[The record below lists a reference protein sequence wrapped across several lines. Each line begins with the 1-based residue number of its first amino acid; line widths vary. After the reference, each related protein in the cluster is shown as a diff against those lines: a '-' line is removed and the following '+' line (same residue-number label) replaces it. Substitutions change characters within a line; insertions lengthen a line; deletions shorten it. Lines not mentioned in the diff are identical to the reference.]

1 MRFHPPE
8 TNELIL
14 FYRSKEVLFVQYIC
28 LTNSDVNMK
37 NNNVR
42 SFVFILFLF
51 IIVGSC
57 SKKDSGSTTPTTCNF
72 GTNTVTT
79 NSSVAVTYNASN
91 QTSGTIASL
100 TYLGRNGAVV
110 VTSPTLPWTVN
121 DTIPQG
127 KSVNVTAAGTAPPG
141 GSLYLS
147 YSIAY
152 TNGIVSNSVGCGN

>member
-1 MRFHPPE
+1 
-8 TNELIL
+8 
-14 FYRSKEVLFVQYIC
+14 
-28 LTNSDVNMK
+28 MK
-37 NNNVR
+37 NNIK
-42 SFVFILFLF
+42 FIVSFLF
-51 IIVGSC
+51 SLAIIASC

-79 NSSVAVTYNASN
+79 NSSVAVIYSASN

-110 VTSPTLPWTVN
+110 VTSPTLPWTVT

-127 KSVNVTAAGTAPPG
+127 KSVNITAAGTVPSG
-141 GSLYLS
+141 GTLYLT

-152 TNGIVSNSVGCGN
+152 TNGIVSNTTACGH